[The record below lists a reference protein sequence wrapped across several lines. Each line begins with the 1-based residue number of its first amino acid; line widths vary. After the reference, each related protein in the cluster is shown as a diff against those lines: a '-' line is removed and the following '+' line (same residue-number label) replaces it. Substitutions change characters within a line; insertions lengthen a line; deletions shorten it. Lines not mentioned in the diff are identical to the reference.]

1 MTEST
6 YIVDG
11 MSCGHCASSVTEEVS
26 KLAGVHEVDVDVAAR
41 RVVVTSDAPVP
52 VGEIENAVSEAGFQ
66 LVG

>member
-6 YIVDG
+6 YTVDG
-11 MSCGHCASSVTEEVS
+11 MSCGHCATSVTEEVS
-26 KLAGVHEVDVDVAAR
+26 KLAGVHKVDVDLAAR

-52 VGEIENAVSEAGFQ
+52 AGEIQNALGEAGFH